1 MRSMEGLVLA
11 FDRERSFLK
20 NILRAE
26 VRRFRGEECCREGGA
41 RLRFMSVGI
50 DFNYRCEVE

>member
-11 FDRERSFLK
+11 FERERSFLK

-26 VRRFRGEECCREGGA
+26 VRRLRGEEWCREGGS
-41 RLRFMSVGI
+41 RLRFILLGI
-50 DFNYRCEVE
+50 DVNYRCEVE